1 MYSGG
6 STGLAILR
14 RDGFAS
20 MEAGGKKKYLSQNL
34 FFSKVMTCM

>member
-1 MYSGG
+1 MYANG

-20 MEAGGKKKYLSQNL
+20 MDANDDQGTLLTRKISSNGKL
-34 FFSKVMTCM
+34 